1 MLISQKNITFA
12 REITRTV
19 RMERVKTD
27 DNNMR
32 AEGYLLDTQRL
43 TTPPVE
49 FGEGYKDYG

>member
-12 REITRTV
+12 RDITKSV

-32 AEGYLLDTQRL
+32 AEGYMLDTQRF
-43 TTPPVE
+43 TPPNAE
-49 FGEGYKDYG
+49 IGFGEG